1 MSAPDDIVTRLLA
14 VAWLAE
20 EGSEVTDLAATAAA
34 EIERLRAQQDSHPR
48 RAEVTQRY
56 VDMLEAIDALH
67 QPNWHDNSG
76 RDPMWCDTC
85 CVDWPCSTHLLIHK
99 EP

>member
-1 MSAPDDIVTRLLA
+1 MNDPIGSLRL
-14 VAWLAE
+14 VAEL
-20 EGSEVTDLAATAAA
+20 S
-34 EIERLRAQQDSHPR
+34 QDSHPR

>member
-1 MSAPDDIVTRLLA
+1 MNDPIGSLRLVVECTR
-14 VAWLAE
+14 
-20 EGSEVTDLAATAAA
+20 
-34 EIERLRAQQDSHPR
+34 DSYPR

-76 RDPMWCDTC
+76 RDPMWCDAC
-85 CVDWPCSTHLLIHK
+85 GADWPCSTHLLIHK